1 MWPAHYNI
9 FFKMSIMEK
18 GGKDGVIKKGGCV
31 SEGKVIDS
39 ILK

>member
-1 MWPAHYNI
+1 
-9 FFKMSIMEK
+9 MSIMEK